1 MLRAQLRAL
10 VRASGGRPIRV
21 MFPMVTCVSEF
32 DAARRLLDTE
42 LARGER
48 EGRPL
53 PADLKVGVMMEVP
66 ALLWQLPQLL
76 PRIDFLSVGSND
88 LMQYLFAADRGNQK
102 LARRYDPLSPPMLN
116 ILKIGRAHV

>member
-32 DAARRLLDTE
+32 DAARRLLDME

-53 PADLKVGVMMEVP
+53 PDDLKVGVMMVVP
-66 ALLWQLPQLL
+66 ALLWQLHQSL
-76 PRIDFLSVGSND
+76 PRIAFLSVGSND
-88 LMQYLFAADRGNQK
+88 LMQDWFAPQPGDPK
-102 LARRYDPLSPPMLN
+102 LARPP
-116 ILKIGRAHV
+116 